1 MPAFGG
7 KPMSDLKD
15 CEIERLSHL
24 LATGNMKHAT
34 EIACLLGQELL
45 GQEKEQRQKPDTLA
59 ALLESFLSNI
69 QLRAP

>member
-1 MPAFGG
+1 
-7 KPMSDLKD
+7 MSDLKD

-34 EIACLLGQELL
+34 EIARLL

>member
-1 MPAFGG
+1 MPALGG

-34 EIACLLGQELL
+34 EIARLLGQK
-45 GQEKEQRQKPDTLA
+45 KEQRQKPDPLV
-59 ALLESFLSNI
+59 ALLASFLSNN
-69 QLRAP
+69 QLRTP